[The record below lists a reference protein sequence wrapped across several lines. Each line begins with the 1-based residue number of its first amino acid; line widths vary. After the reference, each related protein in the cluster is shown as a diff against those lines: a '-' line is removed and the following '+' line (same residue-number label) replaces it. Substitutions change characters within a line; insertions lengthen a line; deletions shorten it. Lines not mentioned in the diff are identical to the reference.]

1 MSFSLP
7 DSLHRLRCGR
17 CGNLTRFDVVRKLTV
32 KEFWHSDLAG
42 DNLVETAE
50 TLSEEGVSIT
60 CRWCGASDEVE
71 HVLRPAAGGPNS
83 EPDTL
88 K

>member
-1 MSFSLP
+1 MSQTLP
-7 DSLHRLRCGR
+7 DNDHRLRCGR
-17 CGNLTRFDVVRKLTV
+17 CGNLTRFDVVRTVTV
-32 KEFWHSDLAG
+32 KEFWHLDMAG
-42 DNLVETAE
+42 DHVVETAD
-50 TLSEEGVSIT
+50 TLDQSVASIA
-60 CRWCGASDEVE
+60 CRWCGATDEVE